1 MAQTLSSCAGS
12 GILIYY
18 DFMTLGKLICGKIN
32 LERVII
38 YELSEYL
45 VDAGDNTVCHSF
57 VLACLIIWKIC
68 LLFEVMCEWV
78 SFYWKFTLNMVI
90 FFELPQFKSK
100 I

>member
-1 MAQTLSSCAGS
+1 MVQTLSSCAGS

-18 DFMTLGKLICGKIN
+18 DFMTLGRLICGKVN

-68 LLFEVMCEWV
+68 LLFEVMCARV
-78 SFYWKFTLNMVI
+78 SFY
-90 FFELPQFKSK
+90 
-100 I
+100 